1 LSGRLGELERLV
13 LDTPGLAA
21 YYRECMG
28 LPKQDSP
35 SVDPLDPVNLIVM
48 QIQLMEDV
56 YFSVRLDQ
64 YVNARDNRGWVNLF
78 RRWSFSETFRTHF
91 HQLQTIY
98 SNDFVAFYY
107 NYIEGWAPID
117 EEPVPHAWDVLYA
130 TEEAHPVAF
139 RCRNTGAPGFYLDPG
154 RREAR
159 EPGDRPALVPAAHPL
174 PGQRGAGLPGET
186 TPPTPSSAPP
196 PAPESGKE

>member
-1 LSGRLGELERLV
+1 
-13 LDTPGLAA
+13 
-21 YYRECMG
+21 MG
-28 LPKQDSP
+28 LPKQDLP
-35 SVDPLDPVNLIVM
+35 RGTEPLDPVNFIVM

-78 RRWSFSETFRTHF
+78 RLWSYSETFRRHF
-91 HQLQTIY
+91 NQLQTIY
-98 SNDFVAFYY
+98 STDFVAFYY

-130 TEEAHPVAF
+130 TEQAHPVAF
-139 RCRNTGAPGFYLDPG
+139 RCRNVGAPGFFLDPG

-159 EPGDRPALVPAAHPL
+159 DPGDLTTIEDPSALQQIRQAL
-174 PGQRGAGLPGET
+174 GR
-186 TPPTPSSAPP
+186 
-196 PAPESGKE
+196 